1 MTRRTWGALLLAF
14 AVSAGASTPATAAI
28 ASGQGAPP
36 APADKPAQ
44 EAPVG
49 SPKPG
54 QVTRDAEFGVV
65 TRQFGLERTVEM
77 YQWHRAG
84 QGYFAG
90 WSLEPVDSTGFAPG
104 HANPGAF
111 PLQSR
116 QWRALRVTLDGKPL
130 AGSAV
135 ARFGEWRSFRPNFS
149 ALPGNLSATF
159 QPEGDGLGSAEN
171 PLDPQVGD
179 LRVTWREL
187 VLPPLQGRVLL
198 RDGEWVLPDSPEVTA
213 PALDEV
219 DPSSEAVAPAAGRW
233 LAAGA
238 LLLVFAAALAYRR
251 RTRRRSTSQQSS
263 KPAE

>member
-1 MTRRTWGALLLAF
+1 
-14 AVSAGASTPATAAI
+14 VASD
-28 ASGQGAPP
+28 QGATP
-36 APADKPAQ
+36 APADEPAQ
-44 EAPVG
+44 QAPVG
-49 SPKPG
+49 PAKPG
-54 QVTRDAEFGVV
+54 QVMRDAEFGVV
-65 TRQFGLERTVEM
+65 THQFGLERTVEM

-104 HANPGAF
+104 HDNPGAF

-179 LRVTWREL
+179 LRITWREL
-187 VLPPLQGRVLL
+187 VLPSLQGLVLL
-198 RDGEWVLPDSPEVTA
+198 RDGEWVLPDA
-213 PALDEV
+213 PA
-219 DPSSEAVAPAAGRW
+219 EAAPASDEEEPGSERSNPGVWRW

-238 LLLVFAAALAYRR
+238 LLLIFAVAFAYRGR
-251 RTRRRSTSQQSS
+251 ARRRGANQQTS

>member
-1 MTRRTWGALLLAF
+1 MRRRTWGVLLLAL
-14 AVSAGASTPATAAI
+14 AASAGAGTPAAAAM
-28 ASGQGAPP
+28 ASGQGAAP
-36 APADKPAQ
+36 APADEPVQ

-49 SPKPG
+49 PPKPG
-54 QVTRDAEFGVV
+54 QVMRDAEFGVV
-65 TRQFGLERTVEM
+65 THQFGLERTVEM

-130 AGSAV
+130 AGTAV

-179 LRVTWREL
+179 LRITWREL
-187 VLPPLQGRVLL
+187 VLPSLQGLVVL
-198 RDGEWVLPDSPEVTA
+198 RDGEWVLPGSPATDA
-213 PALDEV
+213 IAD
-219 DPSSEAVAPAAGRW
+219 DSEAIDDARTSDATRWIAAGGLLLI
-233 LAAGA
+233 LAA
-238 LLLVFAAALAYRR
+238 VFAFLRR
-251 RTRRRSTSQQSS
+251 RR
-263 KPAE
+263 PPL

>member
-1 MTRRTWGALLLAF
+1 MRRRTWGAWLLAL
-14 AVSAGASTPATAAI
+14 AAGASTAATANE
-28 ASGQGAPP
+28 QGAAP
-36 APADKPAQ
+36 APVDKPAQ

-49 SPKPG
+49 PPKPG

-135 ARFGEWRSFRPNFS
+135 ARLGEWRSFRPNFS

-179 LRVTWREL
+179 LRITWREL
-187 VLPPLQGRVLL
+187 VLPPLQGQVVL
-198 RDGEWVLPDSPEVTA
+198 RDGEWVLPGAPETA
-213 PALDEV
+213 AA
-219 DPSSEAVAPAAGRW
+219 SEDIDAIDDARTSNAMHWLLGGGLVVI
-233 LAAGA
+233 LAA
-238 LLLVFAAALAYRR
+238 VLAIFRR
-251 RTRRRSTSQQSS
+251 RRAQPPEQV
-263 KPAE
+263 

>member
-1 MTRRTWGALLLAF
+1 MRRRTWGALLMVF
-14 AVSAGASTPATAAI
+14 AASAGAGTVAT
-28 ASGQGAPP
+28 ASGQGATPEP
-36 APADKPAQ
+36 AEVLAQ
-44 EAPVG
+44 EAPPAQEVPVG
-49 SPKPG
+49 PPKPG
-54 QVTRDAEFGVV
+54 QVMRDTEFGVV

-187 VLPPLQGRVLL
+187 VLPSLEGLVVL
-198 RDGEWVLPDSPEVTA
+198 RDGEWVLPGSPET
-213 PALDEV
+213 
-219 DPSSEAVAPAAGRW
+219 AVASDNIDTIDDARTSSAMHWLLAGGVLVI
-233 LAAGA
+233 LAA
-238 LLLVFAAALAYRR
+238 VLAIFRR
-251 RTRRRSTSQQSS
+251 RRAQPPGQV
-263 KPAE
+263 